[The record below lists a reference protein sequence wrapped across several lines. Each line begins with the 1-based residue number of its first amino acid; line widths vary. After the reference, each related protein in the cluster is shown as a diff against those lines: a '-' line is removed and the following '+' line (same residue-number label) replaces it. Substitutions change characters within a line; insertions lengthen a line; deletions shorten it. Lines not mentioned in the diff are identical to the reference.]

1 MISVCIFYMVLL
13 DFFLCSGLLVQK
25 HLGSIKGS
33 KLDILAY
40 FNLEEKKNHSFS
52 SLSYIF

>member
-1 MISVCIFYMVLL
+1 MISVCIFYIVVLD
-13 DFFLCSGLLVQK
+13 DFFLCSGLFVQK
-25 HLGSIKGS
+25 HLGS

-40 FNLEEKKNHSFS
+40 FHLEEKKNHSFS